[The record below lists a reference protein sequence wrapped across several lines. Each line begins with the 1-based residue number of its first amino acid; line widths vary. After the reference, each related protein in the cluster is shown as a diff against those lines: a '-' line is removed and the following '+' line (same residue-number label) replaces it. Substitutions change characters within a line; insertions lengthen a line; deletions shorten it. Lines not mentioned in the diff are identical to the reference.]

1 MLEQPRL
8 DVFWRVLVDPIFFD
22 VAKYFFLSLLPPLSS
37 RDLGFV
43 CFRVRLPVLI
53 LGLYGEGV
61 FLLLCEFAGHGN
73 W

>member
-8 DVFWRVLVDPIFFD
+8 DVFWRVLVDPVFFD

-43 CFRVRLPVLI
+43 CSRDWLPVLI

-61 FLLLCEFAGHGN
+61 FLLLCEFAGHGD